1 MLISDSTD
9 LKAMSLDDY
18 KEMKL
23 GVLEDFCIYLTD
35 DEKYYLRKLENDY
48 QVDQFCY
55 SKIMNK

>member
-9 LKAMSLDDY
+9 LKQMSLDDY
-18 KEMKL
+18 KEMKI

-55 SKIMNK
+55 SKIMNR